1 MTPAQRI
8 RLARRHGGMSQAEL
22 ARAVGV
28 QRSAV
33 SHWEASNAKS
43 PSATHLREIAV
54 ATATSFEWLATGRG
68 TMALS
73 HEQVLDSIPAADAL
87 LVEDSIEQRLVL
99 AFRDIPMLSRVA
111 LVEIAEQLAV
121 QRIGR
126 VRRVRA
132 NTTSPSLRSHGRV
145 LRRQQ
150 YKPGVLPD

>member
-8 RLARRHGGMSQAEL
+8 RLVRRHGGLSQAEL
-22 ARAVGV
+22 ARAVGM

-33 SHWEASNAKS
+33 GHWEAANAKS
-43 PSATHLREIAV
+43 PNTVHLREIAV
-54 ATATSFEWLATGRG
+54 ATVTSFEWLATGRG

-87 LVEDSIEQRLVL
+87 LVEDAIEQRLVL

-121 QRIGR
+121 QRVGR

-132 NTTSPSLRSHGRV
+132 NNTSPSLRSHGRIS
-145 LRRQQ
+145 RKQQ
-150 YKPGVLPD
+150 YQPGVLPD